1 MVESENLS
9 PPTDPETWQNL
20 KEFVAEHQQLLAAL
34 SWRFY
39 QEKEETGEI
48 LGLELHPKPQ
58 FVACSQHAIETLN
71 QNADNRLREML
82 GIVEGYKPEE
92 EVLII
97 GMGRDRLQL
106 VFFTPE
112 PSPPECCEEVGK
124 DLYTLLDEVEAKLA
138 DLINSD
144 SASTC

>member
-9 PPTDPETWQNL
+9 PTTDLKTWQHF
-20 KEFVAEHQQLLAAL
+20 KEFVAENEQLLAAL

-48 LGLELHPKPQ
+48 LGLELHPEPH

-97 GMGRDRLQL
+97 GMDRDRLQL
-106 VFFTPE
+106 VFFVPRPT
-112 PSPPECCEEVGK
+112 PPECCEEVGQ
-124 DLYTLLDEVEAKLA
+124 DLYTLLDEIEAKIA
-138 DLINSD
+138 KIINSKQG
-144 SASTC
+144 